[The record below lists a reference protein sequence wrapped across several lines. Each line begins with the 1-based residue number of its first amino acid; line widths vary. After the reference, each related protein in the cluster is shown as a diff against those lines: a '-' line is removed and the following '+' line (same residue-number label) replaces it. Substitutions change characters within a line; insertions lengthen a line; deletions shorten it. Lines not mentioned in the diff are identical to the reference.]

1 MDNVKKNLKWY
12 LLGVLVL
19 AVLFIWGI
27 VLAEGKEGV
36 LTVAFLNVG
45 QGDSIYI
52 EAPNGN
58 QVLIDGGPDKKVLR
72 ALGEIMP
79 FYDRSIDVIVA
90 THPDKDHIGGLP
102 IVLENYAV
110 EVIIESGVG
119 SKTNTYRE
127 LQNII
132 ENQGLTRILGR
143 RDVIII
149 LDEKRGVYL
158 RVLFPDQDVSDW
170 DANEASVIT
179 RLVYGENSFLFPV
192 DTPQSIE
199 NYLTYL
205 ERNSSDGGLKSDV
218 LKVGHHGSKPST
230 SPFFIAKV
238 RPAYAII
245 SAGENNRYGHP
256 NQEVL
261 DVLKNYQAN
270 ILTTYEEGTIIFQS
284 DGETITLKK

>member
-12 LLGVLVL
+12 LLGVLAL

-58 QVLIDGGPDKKVLR
+58 QVLIDGGSDKKVLR

-102 IVLENYAV
+102 LVLENYSV

-132 ENQGLTRILGR
+132 EDQGLTRILGR
-143 RDVIII
+143 RDVIIV

-158 RVLFPDQDVSDW
+158 RVLFPDQDVSGW
-170 DANEASVIT
+170 DVNEASVII
-179 RLVYGENSFLFPV
+179 RLVYGENSFLFPG

-218 LKVGHHGSKPST
+218 LKVGHHGSKTST